1 MQKELEFTLNEQM
14 LSLLIRFNDLK
25 KNLKLL
31 EDQYELDKND
41 ELLLLQ
47 IKSTNEEMK
56 ELKKRFIREFR
67 RINKEEIASYL
78 KIKNQ

>member
-31 EDQYELDKND
+31 EEQYELDKND

-56 ELKKRFIREFR
+56 ELKKHFIREFR